1 MSNSASGD
9 PPALKKSTIVV
20 YGAIGLPAAMFGYP
34 IAIWLPVFYAR
45 ELGVSL
51 AAVGTMIMLARL
63 SDTVTDPLI
72 GFYSDRSRS
81 RFGRRKPLMIAGLPI
96 LVLGVFMLFMPK
108 QLGFDNVGSLHLVIW
123 ISVMFLGATLIL
135 IPYAAWGA
143 ELSPDYHERTRIT
156 ATREVFVLA
165 GLLLSAVIPATVEY
179 FSGGGVSDILAAM
192 AWSIV
197 ILMPLLVI
205 LVVWRV
211 KEPQL
216 GEHRQVPLIAGLK
229 LVARNGPMVRVL
241 LIVLIV
247 TTGEAFRNALS
258 IFFMGEV
265 IGIANSGVLFLY
277 YFGTGLLAIPFWL
290 WLGRRMGKHKAFA
303 ACMCAVS
310 LISIA
315 TYFLGKQDVAV
326 FTALFIVKGA
336 CFGGLQFLPLS
347 MLADVVDVDTA
358 RTRGKRAGA
367 FFAISGMT
375 SKLATAFGTGV
386 SLNIVAFFGFDP
398 RIASSPGELQWLAFC
413 YAIIPAVFFI
423 AALSL
428 VWNYPLTARRQ
439 ARLRALIKRRD
450 ARLAKV

>member
-1 MSNSASGD
+1 M
-9 PPALKKSTIVV
+9 
-20 YGAIGLPAAMFGYP
+20 
-34 IAIWLPVFYAR
+34 
-45 ELGVSL
+45 SL

-72 GFYSDRSRS
+72 GFFSDRYRT
-81 RFGRRKPLMIAGLPI
+81 RLGRRKPLMLAGLPV
-96 LVLGVFMLFMPK
+96 LVVGVFMLFMPE
-108 QLGFDNVGSLHLVIW
+108 QFGFENVGSFHLVFW
-123 ISVMFLGATLIL
+123 ISVMFLGATMIL

-143 ELSPDYHERTRIT
+143 ELSPDYHERSRIT

-165 GLLLSAVIPATVEY
+165 GLLLSATIPATVEY

-211 KEPQL
+211 REPQFS
-216 GEHRQVPLIAGLK
+216 EQRQVPLIAGLK
-229 LVARNGPMVRVL
+229 LVARNGPMVRIL

-277 YFGTGLLAIPFWL
+277 YFGAGLLAIPLWL
-290 WLGRRMGKHKAFA
+290 WLGRRMGKHRAFA
-303 ACMCAVS
+303 LCMCAVS
-310 LISIA
+310 IISIL
-315 TYFLGKQDVAV
+315 TYFLGEGDTAA
-326 FTALFIVKGA
+326 FIALFIAKGT

-375 SKLATAFGTGV
+375 AKLATAFGTGV
-386 SLNIVAFFGFDP
+386 SLNVVAFFGFDP
-398 RIASSPGELQWLAFC
+398 RIASAPGELQWLAFC
-413 YAIIPAVFFI
+413 YAILPAVFFI
-423 AALSL
+423 SALGL
-428 VWNYPLTARRQ
+428 VWRYPLTAERQ
-439 ARLRALIKRRD
+439 TRLRALIKRRN
-450 ARLAKV
+450 ARLAKI

>member
-1 MSNSASGD
+1 MGKSAHDES
-9 PPALKKSTIVV
+9 PPLKKSTLVT

-34 IAIWLPVFYAR
+34 IAIWLPVFYAK

-72 GFYSDRSRS
+72 GFFSDRYRT
-81 RFGRRKPLMIAGLPI
+81 RFGRRKPLMLAGLPI
-96 LVLGVFMLFMPK
+96 LVVGVFMLFMPK
-108 QLGFDNVGSLHLVIW
+108 QFGFDTVGSFYLVFW
-123 ISVMFLGATLIL
+123 ISIMFLGATLVL

-143 ELSPDYHERTRIT
+143 ELSPDYHERSRIT

-165 GLLLSAVIPATVEY
+165 GLLLSAIIPATIEY

-205 LVVWRV
+205 LVVWQV
-211 KEPQL
+211 PEPQCS
-216 GEHRQVPLIAGLK
+216 EQRQVPLIAGLK
-229 LVARNGPMVRVL
+229 LVARNGPMVRIL

-247 TTGEAFRNALS
+247 TSGEAFRNALS

-277 YFGTGLLAIPFWL
+277 YFGAGLLAIPMWL
-290 WLGRRMGKHKAFA
+290 WLGRRIGKHKAFA
-303 ACMCAVS
+303 LCMLAVS
-310 LISIA
+310 IISIA
-315 TYFLGKQDVAV
+315 TYFLGKDDVAL
-326 FTALFIVKGA
+326 FTMLFIAKGT

-375 SKLATAFGTGV
+375 AKLATAFGTGV

-398 RIASSPGELQWLAFC
+398 RIVSTPEELQWLAFC
-413 YAIIPAVFFI
+413 YAIIPAVFFVS
-423 AALSL
+423 ALGL
-428 VWNYPLTARRQ
+428 VWKYPLTAKRQ
-439 ARLRALIKRRD
+439 ARLRALIARRD
-450 ARLAKV
+450 ARLAKL